1 MFKSDH
7 QKIQEMTIPQKR
19 ALNHDLI
26 TKRMVTITDFT
37 HVMLVL
43 EIRTLNC
50 YIAMGLSYS
59 YLQF

>member
-7 QKIQEMTIPQKR
+7 QQNQEVTVPQQR

-26 TKRMVTITDFT
+26 TKRMATITDFT

-43 EIRTLNC
+43 QIRTLNC
-50 YIAMGLSYS
+50 YTVMGLSYS

>member
-7 QKIQEMTIPQKR
+7 QQNQKMTVPQKR

-26 TKRMVTITDFT
+26 TKRMATITDFT
-37 HVMLVL
+37 HVMLVQ
-43 EIRTLNC
+43 IRTLNC